1 MCLHGPGVPVKLT
14 DELLGAGYQSVIVR
28 MALVIECLVNDR
40 NGKDVGDGD
49 ATKLPE

>member
-1 MCLHGPGVPVKLT
+1 LT
-14 DELLGAGYQSVIVR
+14 YELLGARYQSVVVR
-28 MALVIECLVNDR
+28 NTLSVECLVNDR